1 MKRCSFCVVHRPFR
15 FPSRPSGFQ
24 YSPLP
29 RGRWAER
36 LPLLWSIVSDIFP
49 GFDQESDEPH
59 RRPSRTARRIGLVA
73 YSLVLVL
80 AAVLCTLAFSGS
92 DDQGSEDPGASSTG
106 PANSTSTTPLSFGAE
121 DEVVASVT
129 VPADATGP
137 ALLHFD
143 LTAEEVPTSTAH
155 AVMISGRVECR
166 SGDASVEMQATG
178 KVSTNVLVSRG
189 GSMSGQALTVETG
202 ESMECELLASAPFA
216 ESSDG
221 ELTSLPLR
229 ATLEA
234 STGSGA
240 HVPALHRLEDATLF
254 TPGMKKTV
262 LSRRVDDPSSLDQ
275 MSSTVRLTS
284 CTVVGGSRDGD
295 GANKCRKGMT
305 GKESSTARVQVIAR
319 WLDEDGDIT
328 STTTYWDE
336 TLSINYSTHHTPWN
350 LRQAHMAD
358 LVPEDASG
366 VVLTV
371 QVESVAGTPFVVHAD
386 GTDSVITTGR

>member
-1 MKRCSFCVVHRPFR
+1 M
-15 FPSRPSGFQ
+15 
-24 YSPLP
+24 
-29 RGRWAER
+29 
-36 LPLLWSIVSDIFP
+36 SDIFP
-49 GFDQESDEPH
+49 GLDQETDEP
-59 RRPSRTARRIGLVA
+59 RPGPSRTARWVALAA
-73 YSLVLVL
+73 YSLALVLVG
-80 AAVLCTLAFSGS
+80 VLCTLAFSGS
-92 DDQGSEDPGASSTG
+92 DDRPSEDPGASSTG
-106 PANSTSTTPLSFGAE
+106 PASSTSTVPLSFGAK
-121 DEVVASVT
+121 DETVASVM

-143 LTAEEVPTSTAH
+143 LTAEGVPTSTVH
-155 AVMISGRVECR
+155 AIMISGRVECR
-166 SGDASVEMQATG
+166 SGEATVEMHASG
-178 KVSTNVLVSRG
+178 KVSTNVFVSRG
-189 GSMSGQALTVETG
+189 GSISGQALTVETG
-202 ESMECELLASAPFA
+202 ESMECDLLASAPFA

-234 STGSGA
+234 DRGNGA

-254 TPGMKKTV
+254 TPGTKKTI

-295 GANKCRKGMT
+295 GANKCREGMT

-319 WLDEDGDIT
+319 WLDEDGEIA

-336 TLSINYSTHHTPWN
+336 TLAIDYSTHHVPWN
-350 LRQAHMAD
+350 LRQTGMAD
-358 LVPEDASG
+358 LVPEDAAG

-386 GTDSVITTGR
+386 GTDSVITTGT